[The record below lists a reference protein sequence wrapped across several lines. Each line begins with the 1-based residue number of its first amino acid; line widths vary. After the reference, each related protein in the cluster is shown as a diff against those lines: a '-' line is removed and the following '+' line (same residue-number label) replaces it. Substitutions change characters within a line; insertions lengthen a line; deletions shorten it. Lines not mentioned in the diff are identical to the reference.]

1 MTQRKEEKKNE
12 EEKKNAYQKGLDD
25 WSNEITASNLHQCQK
40 LLFAKTI
47 FYLRKTKITKLQQRY
62 KVKKMMKM

>member
-12 EEKKNAYQKGLDD
+12 EEKKKNAYQKGLDD
-25 WSNEITASNLHQCQK
+25 WSSEITASNLHQCQK

-47 FYLRKTKITKLQQRY
+47 F
-62 KVKKMMKM
+62 